1 MAVNQVTVKI
11 PERVA
16 RERSGNSQRV
26 HVDNQGERTY
36 MSRSFSIRQNHPTM
50 ATLDVILKEKI
61 EGLGAEA
68 DVVKVKRG
76 YARNFLLPQGR
87 AYEATKGNLR
97 HIQQLQEIRAKR
109 EAEERADAENAATK
123 LKKLRLSTE
132 LSIGQGGKA
141 FGSVTTQNIADLIA
155 EKSKLTI
162 DRHQLVLDKPIKTT
176 GSFDIPVKL
185 HPDVDASVTV
195 RVIAAEEED
204 AKSTEDSE
212 D

>member
-1 MAVNQVTVKI
+1 
-11 PERVA
+11 
-16 RERSGNSQRV
+16 
-26 HVDNQGERTY
+26 
-36 MSRSFSIRQNHPTM
+36 M
-50 ATLDVILKEKI
+50 ATVDVILKEKI

-87 AYEATKGNLR
+87 AFEATKGNLR
-97 HIQQLQEIRAKR
+97 HIAQLQENRAKR

-141 FGSVTTQNIADLIA
+141 FGSVTTQNIADLIN
-155 EKSKLTI
+155 EKSKLEI
-162 DRHQLVLDKPIKTT
+162 DRHQIDLDKPIKTT
-176 GSFDIPVKL
+176 GSFDIPIKL
-185 HPDVDASVTV
+185 HPDVEASITV
-195 RVIAAEEED
+195 RVLAAEGGE
-204 AKSTEDSE
+204 STEESE

>member
-1 MAVNQVTVKI
+1 
-11 PERVA
+11 
-16 RERSGNSQRV
+16 
-26 HVDNQGERTY
+26 
-36 MSRSFSIRQNHPTM
+36 M
-50 ATLDVILKEKI
+50 ATLEVILKEKI
-61 EGLGAEA
+61 DGLGAEA

-97 HIQQLQEIRAKR
+97 HLEQLKELRAKR
-109 EAEERADAENAATK
+109 EAEELAEAENAATK

-141 FGSVTTQNIADLIA
+141 FGSVTTQTIADLIK
-155 EKSKLTI
+155 EKSKLDI
-162 DRHQLVLDKPIKTT
+162 DRHQLQLDKPIKST

-185 HPDVDASVTV
+185 HPDVDASVTI
-195 RVIAAEEED
+195 RVKAAEDEGAADAAGEEE
-204 AKSTEDSE
+204 STEESE

>member
-1 MAVNQVTVKI
+1 
-11 PERVA
+11 
-16 RERSGNSQRV
+16 
-26 HVDNQGERTY
+26 
-36 MSRSFSIRQNHPTM
+36 M
-50 ATLDVILKEKI
+50 ATVEVILKEKI
-61 EGLGAEA
+61 NGLGAEA

-97 HIQQLQEIRAKR
+97 HLEQLKELRAKR
-109 EAEERADAENAATK
+109 EGEELVEAENAATK

-141 FGSVTTQNIADLIA
+141 FGSVTTQTIADLIN
-155 EKSKLTI
+155 EKSKLDI
-162 DRHQLVLDKPIKTT
+162 DRHQLQLDKPIKST

-185 HPDVDASVTV
+185 HPDVDASVTI
-195 RVIAAEEED
+195 RVKAAEDEAAAEEE
-204 AKSTEDSE
+204 STEESE

>member
-1 MAVNQVTVKI
+1 
-11 PERVA
+11 
-16 RERSGNSQRV
+16 
-26 HVDNQGERTY
+26 
-36 MSRSFSIRQNHPTM
+36 M
-50 ATLDVILKEKI
+50 ATVDVILKEKI

-87 AYEATKGNLR
+87 AFEATKGNLR
-97 HIQQLQEIRAKR
+97 HIAQLQENRAKR

-141 FGSVTTQNIADLIA
+141 FGSVTTQTIADLIN
-155 EKSKLTI
+155 EKSKLEI
-162 DRHQLVLDKPIKTT
+162 DRHQIDLDKPIKTT
-176 GSFDIPVKL
+176 GSFDIPIKL
-185 HPDVDASVTV
+185 HPDVEASITV
-195 RVIAAEEED
+195 RVLAAED
-204 AKSTEDSE
+204 GQSTEELE

>member
-1 MAVNQVTVKI
+1 
-11 PERVA
+11 
-16 RERSGNSQRV
+16 
-26 HVDNQGERTY
+26 
-36 MSRSFSIRQNHPTM
+36 M
-50 ATLDVILKEKI
+50 ATVDVILKEKI

-68 DVVKVKRG
+68 DVVSVKRG
-76 YARNFLLPQGR
+76 FARNFLLPQGR

-97 HIQQLQEIRAKR
+97 HLERLQEVRAKR
-109 EAEERADAENAATK
+109 EAEELADAENAATR

-141 FGSVTTQNIADLIA
+141 FGSVTTQTIADLIA

-162 DRHQLVLDKPIKTT
+162 DRHQLELDQPIKTT

-185 HPDVDASVTV
+185 HPDIEAFVTI
-195 RVIAAEEED
+195 RVKAADEEE
-204 AKSTEDSE
+204 KEESTEESE